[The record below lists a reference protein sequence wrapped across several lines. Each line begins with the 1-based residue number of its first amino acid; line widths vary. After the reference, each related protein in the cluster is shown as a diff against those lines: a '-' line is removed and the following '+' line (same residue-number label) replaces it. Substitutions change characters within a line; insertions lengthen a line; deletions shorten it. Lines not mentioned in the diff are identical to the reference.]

1 MVIEKK
7 LNQETKTI
15 VDAARLIE
23 QNKRVVDDARYYS
36 ALRRSQ
42 RSSITKPKEDA
53 RKEPTKEPYVV
64 VKGFDPVIGKMTAE
78 DKSTGKVF
86 PVEILSD
93 GPLALDS
100 RVMGFPPG
108 PGEKKGYIRG
118 PMKGPPVPPLEAV
131 KKPKKKEEEEIDVW
145 ELRYTMRI
153 AFISPEGKP
162 QPDSM

>member
-15 VDAARLIE
+15 ADAARLME

-42 RSSITKPKEDA
+42 RSSITKPKEEA

-131 KKPKKKEEEEIDVW
+131 KKPKKKEEEIDVW

-162 QPDSM
+162 QPDLM